1 MTESQQEF
9 YQQLEELY
17 SHASYEEIETFLQKE
32 LRASASGC
40 VSCFNPAEIT
50 ICTELGILYRN
61 NGRCEKAVTSFNRA
75 KQLAYAYLGTAST
88 EYAMILNNLA
98 ICYRLSGRLNEAL
111 DLFRECREIYNHSI
125 GRNNSLYCSLLNN
138 IALTYYKQNR
148 IQDAEHELL
157 EALDIAKSLPDSKV
171 DYDITSK
178 NLDILHASQHH

>member
-138 IALTYYKQNR
+138 IALTY
-148 IQDAEHELL
+148 
-157 EALDIAKSLPDSKV
+157 
-171 DYDITSK
+171 
-178 NLDILHASQHH
+178 